1 MGVFEMHN
9 AKKVCFWCGAPNA
22 HTSAPSMPPPVF
34 LETWYGC
41 VTMDNA
47 KKCLC
52 VAWRS
57 KHAYLC
63 TKDAIKS
70 AFLAWHP
77 KRAYLC
83 TKYTTTSVLEIQNVK
98 KCVYG
103 VAPLT
108 CIPLHQT
115 CHQKCFWIP
124 SVGLFEMDNAKKCA
138 LLEWHPKR
146 AYLCTKYTTTSVFG
160 YLVWV
165 CLQCTMPKKS
175 AFWGWRPKHAYLCT
189 TYKINRVR
197 YLCNYY
203 FVNHK

>member
-1 MGVFEMHN
+1 M
-9 AKKVCFWCGAPNA
+9 
-22 HTSAPSMPPPVF
+22 
-34 LETWYGC
+34 
-41 VTMDNA
+41 
-47 KKCLC
+47 
-52 VAWRS
+52 WRP
-57 KHAYLC
+57 
-63 TKDAIKS
+63 KS
-70 AFLAWHP
+70 
-77 KRAYLC
+77 AYLC
-83 TKYTTTSVLEIQNVK
+83 TKYATTSVFGDLVWVCYNGQCQKMSMCGVALQTRIPLHQRCHQKCVFGVAPQTCIPLHQVYHQQHFWIPSKGVFEIQNVK